1 MKLEHRSVEVIVVG
15 AGIGGLAAAKTYL
28 ELSPLTN
35 LIILEKRPTIGGV
48 WSEENCYEGLKTN
61 NLGGTYEFTDFPWV
75 KNTGSKKINI
85 SLVPCYIPI

>member
-35 LIILEKRPTIGGV
+35 LIILEKV
-48 WSEENCYEGLKTN
+48 
-61 NLGGTYEFTDFPWV
+61 
-75 KNTGSKKINI
+75 GS
-85 SLVPCYIPI
+85 IPFLLSYFHDLTKRI